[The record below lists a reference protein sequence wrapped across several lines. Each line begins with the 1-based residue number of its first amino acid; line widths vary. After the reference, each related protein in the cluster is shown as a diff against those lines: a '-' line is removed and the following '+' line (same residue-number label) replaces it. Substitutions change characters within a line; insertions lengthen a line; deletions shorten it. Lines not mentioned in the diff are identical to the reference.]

1 MPVAPGRLRALRD
14 RRIAAPRSW
23 DSPGAPA
30 APVEVLTRPAEGLP
44 AAERLSVPAGARLF
58 GRERRRT
65 LDEFVGE
72 LARFREYG
80 KPTVVEEYEGVPIF
94 RNEFWTAKQRAAHS
108 LHEISYR
115 ACFKPQLPAFF
126 IRRLTEPGEVVFD
139 PFMGR
144 GTTLLEAALHGRTP
158 LGNDVNPLSRLLIE
172 PRLEPPAEAA
182 VAARLATLSLD
193 EPVEAPAGF
202 EVFFEER
209 TLRQIGNLRRYLLER
224 RAAGAEDAVDRWIRM
239 VALNRLT
246 GHSRGFFSV
255 YTLPPNQAT
264 GIERQR
270 KINERRRQ
278 RPEYREVAALI
289 RRKTRSLLR
298 DLPTGAPNGNR
309 CGFFRQSVSARFDY
323 DGPPV
328 ALTVTSPPFLDL
340 VDYRADNWMR
350 CWFAGIEPGT
360 VGITRTGRLEEWKE
374 LVRNALDRVAAIS
387 RSGSAFAFEVGEV
400 RNGSLLLDRV
410 VVEVARQT
418 AWEPVCVLVNEQRFT
433 KTSNTWGVRNN
444 RAGTNTNRIAVL
456 RLP

>member
-1 MPVAPGRLRALRD
+1 M
-14 RRIAAPRSW
+14 
-23 DSPGAPA
+23 PA
-30 APVEVLTRPAEGLP
+30 ATGGLP
-44 AAERLSVPAGARLF
+44 DGARLF

-144 GTTLLEAALHGRTP
+144 GTTLLEAALHGRAP
-158 LGNDVNPLSRLLIE
+158 LGNDVNPLSRLLVE

-193 EPVEAPAGF
+193 EPVEGPAGF

-224 RAAGAEDAVDRWIRM
+224 RAAGAAGAEDAVDRWIRM

-298 DLPTGAPNGNR
+298 DLPTRAPTGTQAGTPSGTPIGNR
-309 CGFFRQSVSARFDY
+309 CRFFRQSVSAPFDY

-340 VDYRADNWMR
+340 VDYRTDNWMR
-350 CWFAGIEPGT
+350 CWFSGIEPDT
-360 VGITRTGRLEEWKE
+360 VGITQTGSLEEWKE